1 MTFWE
6 KIRKDVE
13 KGVKDIEKGLK
24 DGLTVI
30 KKEAGVLAEEGKKKY
45 KVFELKSK
53 AQREMADLGGL
64 VYGISGTG
72 KDPLKDRR
80 VKAAITKI
88 KKMEAQI
95 SKLGGAKKKTTKKKA
110 VKKKT
115 SAKKKSA
122 RKTVKAA

>member
-30 KKEAGVLAEEGKKKY
+30 KKEAGVLAEGGKKKY
-45 KVFELKSK
+45 KVFELKSNV
-53 AQREMADLGGL
+53 QRQMADLGGL
-64 VYGISGTG
+64 VYSMSGKD
-72 KDPLKDRR
+72 KDPLKDSR

-88 KKMEAQI
+88 KKTETQI
-95 SKLGGAKKKTTKKKA
+95 NKLGGAKKKAAKKKGVKKKA
-110 VKKKT
+110 A
-115 SAKKKSA
+115 AKKKSA
-122 RKTVKAA
+122 AKAK